1 MSARE
6 DLRVVVV
13 GSGRVGLESARS
25 LAERGHDVVI
35 VERNPER
42 VAAAADEYV
51 ATIIE
56 GDAARPSVLAQAAPG
71 RADVVAALTNTLGTN
86 LAVCL
91 AAKRLAPEVRT
102 VLRTTEP
109 DTAEFEPFVDHVVYP
124 ERAGARRAVNEIE
137 GGEVVRTIEAL
148 AGELEV
154 IEVTVA
160 ESAPVAGRTLR
171 EVSLPRG
178 SLVISGAEG
187 EHVAGADTALTPG
200 ATYLVAAEGDVIDEI
215 RRLFRG

>member
-1 MSARE
+1 MNERA

-13 GSGRVGLESARS
+13 GSGRLGLETARS

-35 VERNPER
+35 VERTPER

-51 ATIIE
+51 AAVIE
-56 GDAARPSVLAQAAPG
+56 GDAARPSVLAQAAPE
-71 RADVVAALTNTLGTN
+71 RADVVAALTNTVGTN

-91 AAKRLAPEVRT
+91 AAKRLAPDVRT
-102 VLRTTEP
+102 VLRTTDP

-124 ERAGARRAVNEIE
+124 ELAGARRTVNEIE
-137 GGEVVRTIEAL
+137 GGGVVRTVEAL

-154 IEVTVA
+154 FEVTVA
-160 ESAPVAGRTLR
+160 DAAPVAGLSLR

-178 SLVISGAEG
+178 SLVISGAAG
-187 EHVAGADTALTPG
+187 HGVAGADTELT
-200 ATYLVAAEGDVIDEI
+200 AAETYLVAAEPDVIDEV